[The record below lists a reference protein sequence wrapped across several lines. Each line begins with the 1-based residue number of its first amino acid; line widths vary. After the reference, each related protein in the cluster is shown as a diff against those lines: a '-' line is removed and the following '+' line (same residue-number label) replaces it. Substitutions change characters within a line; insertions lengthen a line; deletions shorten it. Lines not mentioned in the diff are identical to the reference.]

1 MKGAQGSY
9 GFDGLAG
16 ERGLKGPKVKVS
28 FFQHKTFVFF
38 GHISAHK
45 LFMNIYE
52 RIWMDNTN
60 NENKNYCIT
69 KCMYVQNKET

>member
-38 GHISAHK
+38 WAHIC
-45 LFMNIYE
+45 
-52 RIWMDNTN
+52 T
-60 NENKNYCIT
+60 
-69 KCMYVQNKET
+69 